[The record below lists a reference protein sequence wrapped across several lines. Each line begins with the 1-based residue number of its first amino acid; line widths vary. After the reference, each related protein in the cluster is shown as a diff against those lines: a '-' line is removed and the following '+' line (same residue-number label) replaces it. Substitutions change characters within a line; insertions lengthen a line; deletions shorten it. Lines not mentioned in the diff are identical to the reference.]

1 MIYLDT
7 AATSHKKPP
16 QVYNTLAVLTK
27 KHSANAGRG
36 ASTLSLAAA
45 NYIYE
50 AAEQAALLNCEFAA
64 TGSPVMLDDLA
75 SRVPDTCRAYAGTE
89 KIAEL
94 IQSDRVD
101 MILCAIVGT
110 AGFPLVLAAIDAGKE
125 IALASKEVLVMAG
138 TIVMEA
144 VRQKNIRLIPVDS
157 EHSAIFQCL
166 QGHGS
171 VRSVILTASGGP
183 FRRSTP
189 EELARVTCAEALKHP
204 TWNMGPKVTIDSA
217 TLMNKALEMVEAHH
231 LFQADADHIGVLV
244 HPQSIV
250 HSMVE
255 FTDGAFLAHM
265 SVPDMRFPIQ
275 YAFTWPERCDG
286 GLERL
291 DLTALSGLT
300 FEKPDSGRFPS
311 LLYAAE
317 AIRLGGTAGAVMNA
331 ANEIAVERFSK
342 GGIGFT
348 KIFDIVERT
357 MGKFAEAGPAGM
369 DAILEADHNSRAYA
383 RQL

>member
-1 MIYLDT
+1 MKRIVILGST
-7 AATSHKKPP
+7 GS
-16 QVYNTLAVLTK
+16 VGENAV
-27 KHSANAGRG
+27 RV
-36 ASTLSLAAA
+36 AAA
-45 NYIYE
+45 LRERIQVVGVVGNRNTE
-50 AAEQAALLNCEFAA
+50 RLAEQAALLNCEFAA
-64 TGSPVMLDDLA
+64 TGTPALLDDLA
-75 SRVPDTCRAYAGTE
+75 ARVPDTCRAYAGTE

-101 MILCAIVGT
+101 MILCAIVGI
-110 AGFPLVLAAIDAGKE
+110 AGFPFVLAAIDAGKE

-138 TIVMEA
+138 SIVMEA

-189 EELARVTCAEALKHP
+189 EELVRVTCAEALKHP
-204 TWNMGPKVTIDSA
+204 TWSMGPKVTIDSA

-275 YAFTWPERCDG
+275 YAFTCPDRCDG

-300 FEKPDSGRFPS
+300 FEKPDTGRFPS

-342 GGIGFT
+342 GEIGFT

-369 DAILEADHNSRAYA
+369 DAILEADRNSRAYA

>member
-1 MIYLDT
+1 MRRIVILGST
-7 AATSHKKPP
+7 GS
-16 QVYNTLAVLTK
+16 VGENAV
-27 KHSANAGRG
+27 RV
-36 ASTLSLAAA
+36 AAA
-45 NYIYE
+45 LHDRIRVVGVVGNRNTKRL
-50 AAEQAALLNCEFAA
+50 AEQAALLNCEFAA
-64 TGSPVMLDDLA
+64 TGNPVMLDDLA
-75 SRVPDTCRAYAGTE
+75 SCVPDTCRAYAGTE

-171 VRSVILTASGGP
+171 VRSMILTASGGP

-217 TLMNKALEMVEAHH
+217 TLMNK
-231 LFQADADHIGVLV
+231 VLV

-300 FEKPDSGRFPS
+300 FEKPDTGRFPS

-369 DAILEADHNSRAYA
+369 DAILEADRNSRAYA

>member
-1 MIYLDT
+1 MRRIVILGST
-7 AATSHKKPP
+7 GS
-16 QVYNTLAVLTK
+16 VGENAV
-27 KHSANAGRG
+27 RV
-36 ASTLSLAAA
+36 AAA
-45 NYIYE
+45 LHDRIRVVGVVGNRNTKRL
-50 AAEQAALLNCEFAA
+50 AEQAALLNCEFAA

-291 DLTALSGLT
+291 GLTALSGLT